1 MFRKKKPTFII
12 AFDATTQAMATDK
25 FCTKNGLPGRLIP
38 VPREITAGCGF
49 AWKAAPEDETILIEA
64 LTKEGI
70 VGFYTYFRNLIYK
83 HSTLSIYFSEFIFI
97 NMSYFRYSN
106 SSMSLQTTY

>member
-1 MFRKKKPTFII
+1 MLRKKKPAFII

-25 FCTKNGLPGRLIP
+25 LCAKNGLPGRLIP

-49 AWKAAPEDETILIEA
+49 AWKAATEDETILIGA

-70 VGFYTYFRNLIYK
+70 EWA
-83 HSTLSIYFSEFIFI
+83 STHILEI
-97 NMSYFRYSN
+97 
-106 SSMSLQTTY
+106 

>member
-25 FCTKNGLPGRLIP
+25 FCTKNGLPGRL
-38 VPREITAGCGF
+38 
-49 AWKAAPEDETILIEA
+49 
-64 LTKEGI
+64 
-70 VGFYTYFRNLIYK
+70 FYTYFRNLIYK

>member
-1 MFRKKKPTFII
+1 MLRKKKPAFII

-25 FCTKNGLPGRLIP
+25 LCAKNGLP
-38 VPREITAGCGF
+38 GCGF

-70 VGFYTYFRNLIYK
+70 EWA
-83 HSTLSIYFSEFIFI
+83 STHILEI
-97 NMSYFRYSN
+97 
-106 SSMSLQTTY
+106 

>member
-1 MFRKKKPTFII
+1 MLRKKKPAFII

-25 FCTKNGLPGRLIP
+25 LCAKNGLPGRLIP

-64 LTKEGI
+64 LTNCLL
-70 VGFYTYFRNLIYK
+70 YTSPSPRD
-83 HSTLSIYFSEFIFI
+83 T
-97 NMSYFRYSN
+97 R
-106 SSMSLQTTY
+106 

>member
-38 VPREITAGCGF
+38 VPREITAGCGSR
-49 AWKAAPEDETILIEA
+49 
-64 LTKEGI
+64 GS
-70 VGFYTYFRNLIYK
+70 IYK
-83 HSTLSIYFSEFIFI
+83 VNEF
-97 NMSYFRYSN
+97 
-106 SSMSLQTTY
+106 

>member
-1 MFRKKKPTFII
+1 MLRKKKPAFII

-25 FCTKNGLPGRLIP
+25 LCAKNGLPGRLIP

-70 VGFYTYFRNLIYK
+70 EWASTHILEISALKLI
-83 HSTLSIYFSEFIFI
+83 IF
-97 NMSYFRYSN
+97 
-106 SSMSLQTTY
+106 L

>member
-1 MFRKKKPTFII
+1 MLRKKKPAFII

-25 FCTKNGLPGRLIP
+25 LCAKNGLPGRLIP

-64 LTKEGI
+64 LIKESSGLLHI
-70 VGFYTYFRNLIYK
+70 FQKFNLLEFKRKNIQDTYYEQIFYWY
-83 HSTLSIYFSEFIFI
+83 
-97 NMSYFRYSN
+97 
-106 SSMSLQTTY
+106 

>member
-38 VPREITAGCGF
+38 VPAELPP
-49 AWKAAPEDETILIEA
+49 AAVCLES
-64 LTKEGI
+64 
-70 VGFYTYFRNLIYK
+70 R
-83 HSTLSIYFSEFIFI
+83 
-97 NMSYFRYSN
+97 
-106 SSMSLQTTY
+106 LQKMKLF

>member
-38 VPREITAGCGF
+38 VPA
-49 AWKAAPEDETILIEA
+49 KLPPAADLPG
-64 LTKEGI
+64 KP
-70 VGFYTYFRNLIYK
+70 
-83 HSTLSIYFSEFIFI
+83 
-97 NMSYFRYSN
+97 
-106 SSMSLQTTY
+106 LQKMKLF

>member
-1 MFRKKKPTFII
+1 MLRKKKPTFII

-25 FCTKNGLPGRLIP
+25 FCTK
-38 VPREITAGCGF
+38 TAGCGF

-70 VGFYTYFRNLIYK
+70 EWA
-83 HSTLSIYFSEFIFI
+83 STHILEI
-97 NMSYFRYSN
+97 
-106 SSMSLQTTY
+106 

>member
-49 AWKAAPEDETILIEA
+49 AWKSAPEDETILIEA

-70 VGFYTYFRNLIYK
+70 EWA
-83 HSTLSIYFSEFIFI
+83 STHILEI
-97 NMSYFRYSN
+97 
-106 SSMSLQTTY
+106 